1 VVDLAQDDEKEDFD
15 DIKNVIEVHV
25 RKKGPDTDQMLKDL
39 KKLIDQHLRTVDLII
54 IDPNGEPI
62 MVRPQTEATIK
73 KKPTKYQLTKGNVYI
88 IKDETP
94 DRGFETFADVIRSQ
108 CHDCDK
114 TGAFE
119 CEALDCSSCTI
130 DCPCITCDRTRPQG
144 LCITRRYPKKVAQ
157 QYLIQ
162 TTPMIWLTQMRKGDL
177 DCLNPN
183 EISRLNSTI
192 TAFIEASENG
202 VILFE
207 GLEYLITQNSFEIVL
222 KFIQHIQDII
232 APSKS
237 CVIFSLD
244 PLALDQEEVHILQ
257 RNMVDL

>member
-1 VVDLAQDDEKEDFD
+1 MAKDDDKEDPDFD
-15 DIKNVIEVHV
+15 EIKNIIEVHV
-25 RKKGPDTDQMLKDL
+25 RRKGSDTNRLLKDL
-39 KKLIDQHLRTVDLII
+39 RKLVDGYPEDVDLIV
-54 IDPNGEPI
+54 IDSNGDPI
-62 MVRPQTEATIK
+62 MVTPQTEATIN
-73 KKPTKYQLTKGNVYI
+73 KKPTRYRLNKGNVYI

-108 CHDCDK
+108 CHDCEK

-130 DCPCITCDRTRPQG
+130 DCPCIVCDKNRPQG

-162 TTPMIWLTQMRKGDL
+162 TTPMIWLTQMRKEDL
-177 DCLNPN
+177 DCINPN
-183 EISRLNSTI
+183 EISRMNSTI

-207 GLEYLITQNSFEIVL
+207 GLEYMITQNSFDIIL
-222 KFIQHIQDII
+222 KFIQHLQDII
-232 APSKS
+232 SPSKS
-237 CVIFSLD
+237 CLIFSID
-244 PLALDQEEVHILQ
+244 PLALDPEEVHILQ